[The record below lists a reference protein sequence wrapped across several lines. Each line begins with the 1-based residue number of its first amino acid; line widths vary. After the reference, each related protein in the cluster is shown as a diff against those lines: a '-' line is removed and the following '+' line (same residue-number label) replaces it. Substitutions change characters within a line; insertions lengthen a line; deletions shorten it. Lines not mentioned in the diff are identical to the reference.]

1 MAEGGS
7 DDIESSGRIRQRNL
21 TLDWEGIDAE
31 SLRKLKQVRGS
42 KKGIVTRLHDE
53 IRQLMTD
60 RLNASQVKEKLDQL
74 HKAFEEFSRAHI
86 AYHDRL
92 EDLYDIEDSHE
103 YFKSVEQSHGR
114 LAGEISRWIVAPT
127 APNGSDSNN
136 PLEVNIRDLL
146 DDVTPSDSVSNAGS
160 GSRASSKSSRHSV
173 RSEKSTSSSVLS
185 ARAKAAAK
193 KAMLEAEATK
203 LEEWQALQKEEL
215 ALQLKRRALEIQ
227 TEIAK
232 AQAEELAY
240 AQAES
245 GDRRSL
251 TEEDN
256 TGKSLKGTQQHSATD
271 SAQNVYSQR
280 KDRAQGQD
288 TLTKTPEI
296 PLGVS
301 ESTKLDASTTPQ
313 QNCNLRD
320 AKQSPSA
327 SLKVKSEIYEPTHG
341 GNLSDSTGND
351 ALVRQL
357 LEAQFFQSQQLQAL
371 VQRQQEST
379 LALTLPQ
386 PDVPVFSGNPIEYWT
401 FIRAF
406 ENLIDKKTTC
416 ESARLYYLVQ
426 YTSGEVQELVKS
438 CLSMSEESGYRT
450 ARNLLQKEYGSSYK
464 IASTYVEKLSSGPTI
479 KAEDGEAL
487 KRFSIAL
494 TGCKNTLTE
503 IGYLSKLENP
513 DTLRAIV
520 QRLPFGLRQK
530 WRDVADNITETQNRE
545 ITIADLS
552 DFVSA
557 KARAA
562 THAVF
567 GNISSQPLQS
577 LGGSEARRRPP
588 PRTRSSFGTQAETSQ
603 EHDNI
608 EMQSNQAGRKCPL
621 CKSDHWLS
629 QCDTFKE
636 KSLAARWQ
644 YVNSE
649 NLCSNCLVAG
659 HSAHSCPKK
668 GFCRVTGCN
677 GKHSS
682 YLHPRGQVTAAIN
695 GVTNSPTTEAQ
706 AQTYNRENEQTI
718 FNGYAKDAKDDRS
731 SLALVP
737 VKVKAP
743 GSDLIVKTYAF
754 LDNGSNASF
763 CSEELA
769 TELGL
774 SGRPMSLTLTTME
787 REESRST
794 PQVVSLQVMDI
805 EEENA
810 VELPCVF
817 TRPKL
822 PVAVENGAQQEDVDR
837 WPHLAGIRITKIDAN
852 VGLLIGSDAPEVLQ
866 PKEVRES
873 CHNGP
878 YATRTI
884 FGWVVNG
891 PLGRVQGPNFYT
903 ANFIRADTELSEQ
916 FQS

>member
-42 KKGIVTRLHDE
+42 KKSIVTRLHDE
-53 IRQLMTD
+53 IRELMTD

-327 SLKVKSEIYEPTHG
+327 SLTVKSEIYEPTHG
-341 GNLSDSTGND
+341 GNLSNSTGND

-464 IASTYVEKLSSGPTI
+464 IAST
-479 KAEDGEAL
+479 
-487 KRFSIAL
+487 
-494 TGCKNTLTE
+494 
-503 IGYLSKLENP
+503 
-513 DTLRAIV
+513 
-520 QRLPFGLRQK
+520 
-530 WRDVADNITETQNRE
+530 
-545 ITIADLS
+545 
-552 DFVSA
+552 
-557 KARAA
+557 
-562 THAVF
+562 
-567 GNISSQPLQS
+567 
-577 LGGSEARRRPP
+577 
-588 PRTRSSFGTQAETSQ
+588 
-603 EHDNI
+603 
-608 EMQSNQAGRKCPL
+608 
-621 CKSDHWLS
+621 
-629 QCDTFKE
+629 
-636 KSLAARWQ
+636 
-644 YVNSE
+644 
-649 NLCSNCLVAG
+649 
-659 HSAHSCPKK
+659 
-668 GFCRVTGCN
+668 
-677 GKHSS
+677 
-682 YLHPRGQVTAAIN
+682 
-695 GVTNSPTTEAQ
+695 
-706 AQTYNRENEQTI
+706 
-718 FNGYAKDAKDDRS
+718 
-731 SLALVP
+731 
-737 VKVKAP
+737 
-743 GSDLIVKTYAF
+743 
-754 LDNGSNASF
+754 
-763 CSEELA
+763 
-769 TELGL
+769 
-774 SGRPMSLTLTTME
+774 
-787 REESRST
+787 
-794 PQVVSLQVMDI
+794 
-805 EEENA
+805 
-810 VELPCVF
+810 
-817 TRPKL
+817 
-822 PVAVENGAQQEDVDR
+822 
-837 WPHLAGIRITKIDAN
+837 
-852 VGLLIGSDAPEVLQ
+852 
-866 PKEVRES
+866 
-873 CHNGP
+873 
-878 YATRTI
+878 
-884 FGWVVNG
+884 
-891 PLGRVQGPNFYT
+891 
-903 ANFIRADTELSEQ
+903 
-916 FQS
+916 